1 MQDWI
6 AIHITND
13 EVEVNL
19 KKGVL
24 EGEGINCVIETSI
37 YRPRA
42 VVPLFNEF
50 KLYVPKSQASQAKGI
65 LEEMDN

>member
-24 EGEGINCVIETSI
+24 EGEGINCVIKSSI
-37 YRPRA
+37 YPVR
-42 VVPLFNEF
+42 E
-50 KLYVPKSQASQAKGI
+50 
-65 LEEMDN
+65 